1 MKRRNGA
8 ERRRRGGKVGDKV
21 ASASPLLPPYQGS
34 FPPPPCLKGALPKKR
49 EKGVEK
55 GGMTIVSFLHLI
67 PKRREHPAE
76 GAKKI

>member
-1 MKRRNGA
+1 MPPP
-8 ERRRRGGKVGDKV
+8 
-21 ASASPLLPPYQGS
+21 PLFYPHIRAPS
-34 FPPPPCLKGALPKKR
+34 PPPCLKGALPKKR